1 MKRKRIL
8 RSTPAY
14 PQVIRSRRYYAD
26 MDQISHEAAV
36 AKERRMREAAAA
48 NSAADPSE
56 APQDNDNSDTDGSE
70 S

>member
-26 MDQISHEAAV
+26 MDQISHDAAV
-36 AKERRMREAAAA
+36 AKERRMREAAAGA
-48 NSAADPSE
+48 EESNDSPEKDSPEGEAA
-56 APQDNDNSDTDGSE
+56 
-70 S
+70 